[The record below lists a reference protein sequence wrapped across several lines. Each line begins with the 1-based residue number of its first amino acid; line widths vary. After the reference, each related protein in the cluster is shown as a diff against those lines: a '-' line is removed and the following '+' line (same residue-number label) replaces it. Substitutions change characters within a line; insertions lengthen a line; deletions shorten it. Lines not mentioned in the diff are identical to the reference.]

1 MTPDQGNAYL
11 DAIIQY
17 RSLSANRTTSVSQD
31 TLLAFYRTLAKHP
44 KIEFDID
51 NKGPVSISDYTALLD
66 SMTLE
71 DAKGLRD
78 GTVSHLSISIDA
90 VSYTHLSAAHRPAGL
105 RKPPRHDIKT
115 VHTFPNGNWK
125 WLHNHGY
132 CTPFQIVLQEGTGV
146 FPVFRRSPPPPRCN
160 RPTGRRHFGQR
171 CSL

>member
-1 MTPDQGNAYL
+1 MMIRFTAIMNPKNTDTVSYTHLYL

-78 GTVSHLSISIDA
+78 GTVSHLSISCLLYTSKVFCHIVRDA
-90 VSYTHLSAAHRPAGL
+90 EGGKASSCHKELLADS
-105 RKPPRHDIKT
+105 
-115 VHTFPNGNWK
+115 
-125 WLHNHGY
+125 HNVYQLG
-132 CTPFQIVLQEGTGV
+132 G
-146 FPVFRRSPPPPRCN
+146 
-160 RPTGRRHFGQR
+160 
-171 CSL
+171 